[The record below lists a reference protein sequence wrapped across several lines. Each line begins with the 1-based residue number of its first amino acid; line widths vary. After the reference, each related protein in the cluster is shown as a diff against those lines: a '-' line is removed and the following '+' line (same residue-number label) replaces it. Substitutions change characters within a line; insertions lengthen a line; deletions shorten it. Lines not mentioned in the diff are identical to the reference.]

1 MFYPESV
8 GESHFRDNGR
18 FGRWSGKLELD
29 MSTRLILRR
38 PFSSPGISNRPGG
51 ELGRRSFPLDLH
63 GRYVLH
69 VRGSDLLSARLDEYR
84 RGSAY
89 STKVGS
95 GQTT

>member
-1 MFYPESV
+1 VKVVFAIMDGSGAGADSSSLDISIRPIL
-8 GESHFRDNGR
+8 HRDYSLPGR
-18 FGRWSGKLELD
+18 SDRQAD
-29 MSTRLILRR
+29 
-38 PFSSPGISNRPGG
+38 